1 MHLPPRAV
9 RVDSVVLLL
18 LASATAS
25 ACATGDADDTG
36 DAIAS
41 TSTTAATMT
50 SVTASPT
57 SDAPTTASDASDT
70 PVTEGVDGSSTAA
83 SPDVPVTCDPGL
95 VDCPCDDGECVDA
108 TAFCIADVCVA
119 DVECDPDQNEP
130 NEFSDEP
137 TDLGEISDD
146 DAETVEFIGVLDD
159 PDDVDWFTYHGTDA
173 LGETVDPARTLQ
185 VFGGT
190 LELCKFFT
198 CDVGEAQVLCPAGT
212 MSITEGTRHGCCS
225 PSSFAFD
232 ADGIECIGGAF
243 ETGGTVLMRLQNA
256 SDQCVGYSGTAH
268 F

>member
-1 MHLPPRAV
+1 MHLLPRAAA
-9 RVDSVVLLL
+9 VVLLVCP
-18 LASATAS
+18 TPWTT
-25 ACATGDADDTG
+25 ACATGDAEDTG
-36 DAIAS
+36 DAVAS
-41 TSTTAATMT
+41 TSTTA
-50 SVTASPT
+50 
-57 SDAPTTASDASDT
+57 PTTVTGSPSTDAMTTAPDPSDTAASD
-70 PVTEGVDGSSTAA
+70 GVDGSSTAA
-83 SPDVPVTCDPGL
+83 APDVPAACDPGAL
-95 VDCPCDDGECVDA
+95 DCPCDEGECADA

-130 NEFSDEP
+130 NEFADEA

-198 CDVGEAQVLCPAGT
+198 CDVGEAQVVCPAGT
-212 MSITEGTRHGCCS
+212 MGVTEGARHGCCA

-232 ADGIECIGGAF
+232 PDAIECIGGAF
-243 ETGGTVLMRLQNA
+243 ETGGTVLVRLQNA